1 MCGNSCIHRNPLEI
15 TSGFHQNPHKI
26 TGGSYIAIE
35 DELADS
41 AIYRFAR
48 SFFHCRQY
56 RRAAHVLRDQI
67 DMKSLFLRFYAL
79 YLVSF
84 PFAPFFPSI
93 RR

>member
-1 MCGNSCIHRNPLEI
+1 LLSLEQDHRNHQTREI
-15 TSGFHQNPHKI
+15 T
-26 TGGSYIAIE
+26 TGGSYIDIAIE

-41 AIYRFAR
+41 AVYRFAK
-48 SFFHCRQY
+48 SFFHCRHY

-84 PFAPFFPSI
+84 PFAPSSSAFFKPAI
-93 RR
+93 